1 MQKFA
6 EMNVAKPA
14 IAAAVVVIVAGVGM
28 LLPPPSASAPAQPGS
43 SPTAARVGLASDSH
57 NARLTVTENGI
68 RFSFLAPR
76 SAGWERHNGS
86 SAGKPHGRPM
96 SLNKSVVGPQD
107 AEAII
112 YWTGYP
118 RGDHADP
125 CARVLSPRVGRSA
138 ADLAAAVSRA
148 PGTKLVKG
156 PSDVSVG
163 GRPAKHVVLTV
174 RENVGC
180 DPGFFYT
187 WRPFRLGAFW
197 HTTDVGDTIRVW
209 IVAVGGKR
217 LFIAAATKARG
228 LEKEIQQI
236 VESIRF
242 ASHERV
248 PPRS

>member
-6 EMNVAKPA
+6 EMNVAKLA
-14 IAAAVVVIVAGVGM
+14 IAAAVVVIVGGVGM

-43 SPTAARVGLASDSH
+43 SPTSARVGLASDSH

-68 RFSFLAPR
+68 RFSFLARR
-76 SAGWERHNGS
+76 SAGWERHG
-86 SAGKPHGRPM
+86 ARKRPM

-125 CARVLSPRVGRSA
+125 CARVLSPRPGRSA
-138 ADLAAAVSRA
+138 ADLAAAVSKA
-148 PGTKLVKG
+148 PGTKLVQG
-156 PSDVSVG
+156 PSDVTLG

-187 WRPFRLGAFW
+187 WRPQRLGAFW

-217 LFIAAATKARG
+217 LFIAAVTKAG
-228 LEKEIQQI
+228 GIEKEVQQI
-236 VESIRF
+236 VASIRF
-242 ASHERV
+242 E
-248 PPRS
+248 P

>member
-28 LLPPPSASAPAQPGS
+28 LLPSPSASAPAQPGS

-57 NARLTVTENGI
+57 NARQTVTENGI
-68 RFSFLAPR
+68 RFSFLARR
-76 SAGWERHNGS
+76 SAGWERHDGS
-86 SAGKPHGRPM
+86 SAGKPRGRPM

-148 PGTKLVKG
+148 PGTKLVRG

-163 GRPAKHVVLTV
+163 GRPAKHLVLTV

-209 IVAVGGKR
+209 IVAVNGKR
-217 LFIAAATKARG
+217 LFIAAATRPRG
-228 LEKEIQQI
+228 QWVREEIQQI

-242 ASHERV
+242 E
-248 PPRS
+248 P

>member
-6 EMNVAKPA
+6 EMNVAKLA
-14 IAAAVVVIVAGVGM
+14 SAAAVVVIVGGVGM
-28 LLPPPSASAPAQPGS
+28 FLPSPSASAPAQPGS
-43 SPTAARVGLASDSH
+43 SPTAASIGLASDSH

-68 RFSFLAPR
+68 RFSFLARR
-76 SAGWERHNGS
+76 SAGWERHG
-86 SAGKPHGRPM
+86 ARKRPM

-112 YWTGYP
+112 YWTSYP
-118 RGDHADP
+118 RGDHADR
-125 CARVLSPRVGRSA
+125 CARVLSPRPGRSA
-138 ADLAAAVSRA
+138 ADLAAAVSKA
-148 PGTKLVKG
+148 PGTKLVQG
-156 PSDVSVG
+156 PSDVTLG

-187 WRPFRLGAFW
+187 WRTRWGGAEW
-197 HTTDVGDTIRVW
+197 LTTDVGDKIRVW

-217 LFIAAATKARG
+217 LFIAAATKAGG

-242 ASHERV
+242 E
-248 PPRS
+248 P